1 MKKSL
6 NQNDTLRKRVMQILK
21 GHISMREKS
30 RFILRMASFVY
41 LGTEDCVVYLEE
53 VLGGITEDETQNE
66 KYE

>member
-1 MKKSL
+1 
-6 NQNDTLRKRVMQILK
+6 MQILK